1 MDIETTIS
9 KIDEVKNTNIV
20 DISKW
25 KTFSIADYFDITGT
39 KTTAKY
45 EIDSNPGPYPYV
57 TTRSTNNGIE
67 SYSSIKTEEG
77 NVLVVDSAV
86 LGFMTYQEDPF
97 SASDHVEKL
106 IPKFALNK
114 YIGIFICTVWNKAYS
129 GVKYDYQRK
138 ASQTEIRQE
147 KIYLPANEKGEL
159 DFEFMETYI
168 KESIFG
174 SMLK

>member
-77 NVLVVDSAV
+77 NVLV
-86 LGFMTYQEDPF
+86 T
-97 SASDHVEKL
+97 
-106 IPKFALNK
+106 
-114 YIGIFICTVWNKAYS
+114 
-129 GVKYDYQRK
+129 
-138 ASQTEIRQE
+138 
-147 KIYLPANEKGEL
+147 
-159 DFEFMETYI
+159 
-168 KESIFG
+168 
-174 SMLK
+174 